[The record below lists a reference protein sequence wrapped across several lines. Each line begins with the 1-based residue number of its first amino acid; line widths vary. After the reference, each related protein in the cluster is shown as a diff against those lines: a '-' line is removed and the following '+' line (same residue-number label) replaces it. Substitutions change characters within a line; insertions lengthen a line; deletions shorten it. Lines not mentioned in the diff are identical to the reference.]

1 MTSWERNAH
10 MMIAY
15 KNQYSVLVK
24 LTAVYTTFMVLLNSN
39 SEENWAFFLTNLP
52 FLTKPLHNVLI

>member
-1 MTSWERNAH
+1 MTSWERKAH

-15 KNQYSVLVK
+15 KNRYSVLVK
-24 LTAVYTTFMVLLNSN
+24 LTAVYTMFIVLLNIN
-39 SEENWAFFLTNLP
+39 SEENWAFFPSNLP